1 MDEMA
6 EDGRK
11 IIKIQKFKIAKYKIN
26 RFLFRKKI
34 TLLDRIRDVH
44 GIKMLTFLCPVKTSV
59 FDKFN

>member
-34 TLLDRIRDVH
+34 TFLDRIRDVH
-44 GIKMLTFLCPVKTSV
+44 GIKMLTCLCPVKTSV

>member
-26 RFLFRKKI
+26 RFLFRKKNNSF
-34 TLLDRIRDVH
+34 
-44 GIKMLTFLCPVKTSV
+44 GS
-59 FDKFN
+59 N